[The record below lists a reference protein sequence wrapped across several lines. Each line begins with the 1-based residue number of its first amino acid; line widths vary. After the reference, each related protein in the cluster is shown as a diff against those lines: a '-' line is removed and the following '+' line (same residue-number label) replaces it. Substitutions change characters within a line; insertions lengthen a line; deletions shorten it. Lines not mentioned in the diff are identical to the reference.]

1 MAKKGKEL
9 ELGSLRVQVDPF
21 VLARRVVTRQKV
33 LLAVVAVL
41 GAAGTVA
48 FYKLTPKTYL
58 SRSSIAIRTE
68 RGSESYFR
76 QLVNTAM
83 RDLNSNAELMLIINE
98 LDLFPKIRAT
108 LPYELALRRMKRE
121 LVLQRSTGVVNVS
134 FESKDPRQAQQVVAF
149 ITERVLSTF
158 AKLLDKPK
166 EGEIGALDR
175 RIAELEPQLDLARR
189 NLYEFK
195 ARHPNVAIRES
206 RLVGNNSPLASIN
219 GQIDQA
225 ERNLRR
231 CYLGGADVPDPNAPA
246 PKTPRACLLLA
257 EKEAKRASLLQQ
269 LTPQHPTVQRI
280 TRDVARA
287 QAACE
292 SARSLQGGGGRTVG
306 NSQQAQK
313 RCIENQRN
321 LLTVLSRKKADI
333 EKLAIKKPRL
343 QKEWREL
350 SARVNQLEAE
360 LRAVRDSRGK
370 RVEQRFL
377 VANEFQENFT
387 LVDAPRVPTIPH
399 KPKRN
404 QFLLIGLAISAVLGL
419 GIAAVREA
427 FRQNFLNPQE
437 FEDQSGLPLLAVLP
451 EIRE

>member
-1 MAKKGKEL
+1 MAKKGREL

-21 VLARRVVTRQKV
+21 ILARRILTRQKGF
-33 LLAVVAVL
+33 LALVVVL
-41 GAAGTVA
+41 GGLGTVA
-48 FYKLTPKTYL
+48 IYRLTPKKYL

-83 RDLNSNAELMLIINE
+83 RDLSSNAELMLIMNE
-98 LDLFPKIRAT
+98 LDLFPQTRAT

-134 FESKDPRQAQQVVAF
+134 FESRDPRQAQQVVAF

-166 EGEIGALDR
+166 EGEIEALER
-175 RIAELEPQLDLARR
+175 RIAELEPQLDAARR
-189 NLYEFK
+189 ELYEFK
-195 ARHPNVAIRES
+195 ARHPDVAAQERRS
-206 RLVGNNSPLASIN
+206 VTDDSPLASIHR
-219 GQIDQA
+219 QIDLA

-231 CYLGGADVPDPNAPA
+231 CYLGGAALPEPNGPA
-246 PKTPRACLLLA
+246 PKTPRPCLLLS

-280 TRDVARA
+280 TRDVAQA
-287 QAACE
+287 QAACAR
-292 SARSLQGGGGRTVG
+292 ARSLRTDDRATGG
-306 NSQQAQK
+306 SPEAQK
-313 RCIENQRN
+313 RCIEDQRN
-321 LLTVLSRKKADI
+321 LLTVLSRRKADI
-333 EKLAIKKPRL
+333 EKLAIKKPGL
-343 QKEWREL
+343 QKAWREL

-370 RVEQRFL
+370 KVEQRFL

-404 QFLLIGLAISAVLGL
+404 QFILIGMAVSAVLGL
-419 GIAAVREA
+419 GTAAVREA
-427 FRQNFLNPQE
+427 FRQGFLDAQE